1 MASLKGIIQKEIGDD
16 LIKFRFSNYTQL
28 LFLKLLRENDAS
40 QEALSAFETR
50 MYLFLAAL
58 QAADMGI
65 ETVEEVC
72 ELMDELSEDEQ
83 IKIFEEAGEYL
94 DFVGKLA
101 LDLRV
106 QYEHTQEHMRI
117 MQEGRKAMAEII
129 AQETMETMTTTTL
142 NSLETTSQEN
152 QNPNL

>member
-1 MASLKGIIQKEIGDD
+1 MASLKGIIQKQIGDN
-16 LIKFRFSNYTQL
+16 LVKFRFSNYTQL
-28 LFLKLLRENDAS
+28 LFLKLLRENGAGEDM
-40 QEALSAFETR
+40 LSHFETR

-58 QAADMGI
+58 QAADVDI
-65 ETVEEVC
+65 ETVEDVC

-106 QYEHTQEHMRI
+106 QWEYTQEHIRVMT
-117 MQEGRKAMAEII
+117 EGRKAMAEIV

-152 QNPNL
+152 LSPNP